1 MLIPERMTPGH
12 MARLMEL
19 LAVMGDSALSIA
31 AIHMGVSVL
40 RVRDWIAAAER
51 DGLLAWGATR
61 TTGVETDLVEVGCG
75 GL

>member
-31 AIHMGVSVL
+31 AMHMGVSVL

-51 DGLLAWGATR
+51 DGLLAWGTAVA
-61 TTGVETDLVEVGCG
+61 GVETDLAEVGCG